1 MSHRIKLFVI
11 STLIVLGLMTAARA
25 EVVTVPFNEGFVGLR
40 GSNNQDA
47 DTVVTFADLGFD
59 ATFFTQVSATGE
71 FIGSGAQGNDVA
83 GTLRLRRGSIIYD
96 IAGRIGWQLKEQGNL
111 KLFGFLPNSN
121 VATIALTTPTGTT
134 LPAGIMMEDVADL
147 DPNSSVYTT
156 TGGETTYYITGA
168 SNLGVSKFGTS
179 LSDIKP
185 LTSAPRGIDTGD
197 DVGGS
202 ADGSGILDA
211 LNAYLSTA
219 SSQRPLGPITVNSQ
233 TTADT
238 TPVVTGAVTLQSG
251 EYLVILINGQVYM
264 TSNGVTGPSDDG
276 NAGTWSIEIPAG
288 NELTAGSTYD
298 VSAMIYN
305 AAGWLL
311 EDSTTNE
318 LIITNGFTP
327 VPTLQ
332 VLKSVNDAALSDG
345 ADVGDTLVY
354 TIVATNTGNVPLYD
368 LSWSDTL
375 TNGAGTNA
383 SLSLGTPV
391 KSGSG
396 SSTTDGALLE
406 VGDSLT
412 FTVSYDLTQAD
423 IDSGSISN
431 LASIDALITDGVANT
446 SFTVES
452 ASTGNATAGTG
463 NGSATIRNLT
473 RAPAIT
479 VTKSVAHTD
488 SDSDGAVSLG
498 DTLTYTVTAENTG
511 NVTLQGL
518 TLTDDFQR
526 ADSTALSATL
536 SAIAYSA
543 GSSDSAFLP
552 GGTASATFAHII
564 DQDDVD
570 AGGLSNAAS
579 GSAWIDLNGDSQR
592 ASDSS
597 EDATDTT
604 DSRLSTAIGTTG
616 AIALT
621 KTATLNDGGDGVDA
635 GDTITYSFT
644 VENTGAVSLSNIEIT
659 DPMVTVQG
667 TLASLA
673 VGASDSSTFSATYTI
688 TQADIDAGDVSNTA
702 TVTADSPSGTDDVTD
717 TSSATGTGD
726 SATVTPLT
734 RAPAITVTK
743 SVAHTDSDSDGAVS
757 LGDTLTYTITAENT
771 GNVTLK
777 GVAVEEDFARQDGTP
792 LSPALPAL
800 TFTSGSDMNTLLP
813 GAVGVLS
820 FAHVVTQEDVDAGGV
835 TNSATAT
842 AWHDAD
848 QNGKRRK
855 NGSEDISD
863 TVDQAIDTPI
873 LGTPAIA
880 LRKSGVLNDD
890 DGVLGTS
897 LGDTITYLLEVK
909 NTGDVTL
916 TNVQVNDPL
925 FGGTVP
931 QTIASL
937 APGDVDSVTFEL
949 TYDVSIPDLDRGYV
963 SNLATASG
971 TAAAAVVSD
980 QSGPTFD
987 TDKEIITFLG
997 SISGHVTDGQN
1008 AKAGV
1013 TVILIDSNTGQEV
1026 ATTVTGSDGAYAF
1039 IQLEQGTYAICFVPP
1054 EGAAVHSHSS
1064 KGAANGDL
1072 VEGIEVAAG
1081 ADRVVNDVDAI
1092 VVDPSG
1098 VIYDAI
1104 SRAPIQGATVT
1115 LLHNGSAV
1123 PDSWLNTVAGDANN
1137 VVTGADGMYSF
1148 LLQSPAQTGT
1158 YSLEVSHPSY
1168 SFISQIIPPQ
1178 AGSLTTSLGF
1188 GVEEIVASVDAPD
1201 AATGDETYY
1210 LAFDFT
1216 FGDWTDQATLSKGVI
1231 HNHIAMDPA
1240 SFSTGLRVT
1249 KVADDSALSER
1260 PAVGEVINYTI
1271 TVENTGDLDYDT
1283 VVLDDPLTSNETLT
1297 AVAGVT
1303 DDAVLNAGET
1313 WTYTASYALTSSDLR
1328 RGKVENLATLSA
1340 DLIAGSNA
1348 VTGATPTGAD
1358 LGGTYV
1364 YESAPTGNTSEGTGN
1379 GTATVTKLSAGL
1391 IDQIKDDLIAV
1402 IEDDIRVTM
1411 QRQTEMV
1418 SGWRASALER
1428 MKTAFEDRS
1437 ALRSYE
1443 TKDPLSGSIE
1453 ASAGAFALDTT
1464 YESER
1469 FDAESLTWT
1478 INAADLVFS
1487 QDEALGTQLMLTF
1500 NHRREKLHDSDRL
1513 SGRYI
1518 GGYVTRTTVDTLAEG
1533 KINGF
1538 GLNAGLYGASR
1549 PYQRLFFDY
1558 HLGAV
1563 AGKHSYD
1570 LDFARDQT
1578 INATGDFTYFGVT
1591 GGVALSG
1598 EMKAGD
1604 TIIAPRIGLDGF
1616 YTPETS
1622 TDVTATSG
1630 PFTEDAS
1637 LDIGSVSSG
1646 RLFVEARFSN
1656 DLTQAH
1662 DGQGLWDGLDA
1673 ETAFTLRAFCD
1684 AFDDMDTRCGAG
1696 AGFDFVKE
1704 NEDKTHLQKLMLNVD
1719 KSGDHVTARIGY
1731 GLERQFAKGA
1741 GTSSLNMRA
1750 DHMGNPTIEYA
1761 VTLDF

>member
-11 STLIVLGLMTAARA
+11 STLIALGLVTAARA

-83 GTLRLRRGSIIYD
+83 GTLRLRRGNIIYD

-111 KLFGFLPNSN
+111 QLFGFLPNSN

-318 LIITNGFTP
+318 LIITNGVTP

-354 TIVATNTGNVPLYD
+354 TIVASNTGNVPLYD

-375 TNGAGTNA
+375 TNGTGTNA

-431 LASIDALITDGVANT
+431 LASIDALTTDGVANT

-511 NVTLQGL
+511 NVTLQG
-518 TLTDDFQR
+518 
-526 ADSTALSATL
+526 
-536 SAIAYSA
+536 
-543 GSSDSAFLP
+543 
-552 GGTASATFAHII
+552 
-564 DQDDVD
+564 
-570 AGGLSNAAS
+570 
-579 GSAWIDLNGDSQR
+579 
-592 ASDSS
+592 
-597 EDATDTT
+597 
-604 DSRLSTAIGTTG
+604 
-616 AIALT
+616 
-621 KTATLNDGGDGVDA
+621 
-635 GDTITYSFT
+635 
-644 VENTGAVSLSNIEIT
+644 
-659 DPMVTVQG
+659 
-667 TLASLA
+667 
-673 VGASDSSTFSATYTI
+673 
-688 TQADIDAGDVSNTA
+688 
-702 TVTADSPSGTDDVTD
+702 
-717 TSSATGTGD
+717 
-726 SATVTPLT
+726 
-734 RAPAITVTK
+734 
-743 SVAHTDSDSDGAVS
+743 
-757 LGDTLTYTITAENT
+757 
-771 GNVTLK
+771 
-777 GVAVEEDFARQDGTP
+777 VAVEEDFARQDGTP

-800 TFTSGSDMNTLLP
+800 TFTSGSDMDSLLP

-949 TYDVSIPDLDRGYV
+949 TYDVSVPDLDRGYV

-1104 SRAPIQGATVT
+1104 SRTPIQGATVT

-1168 SFISQIIPPQ
+1168 SFISRIIPPQ

-1240 SFSTGLRVT
+1240 SFSTGLRVI

-1260 PAVGEVINYTI
+1260 PTIGEVINYTI

-1348 VTGATPTGAD
+1348 VTGATPTGTD

-1364 YESAPTGNTSEGTGN
+1364 YESAPTGNTSAGTGN

-1391 IDQIKDDLIAV
+1391 IDQIKDELIAV

-1428 MKTAFEDRS
+1428 MKTAIEDRS

-1487 QDEALGTQLMLTF
+1487 QDEALGSQLMLTF

-1533 KINGF
+1533 EINGF

-1598 EMKAGD
+1598 KMKAGD

-1704 NEDKTHLQKLMLNVD
+1704 KEDKTHLQKLMLNVD
-1719 KSGDHVTARIGY
+1719 KSGDHVTARIGF

-1750 DHMGNPTIEYA
+1750 DHMGNPTVEYA